1 MNFTPQQSYEHI
13 KESLIQYLETQYKI
27 SNDIVFLDR
36 ANILRQEGQVAQEP
50 FIEATPAFSSTHFL
64 SELEVKHPDKIPAGL
79 SELVSYGVP
88 VNRNKLYDHQEEAL
102 LASFSDKHNLL
113 VATGTGSGKTEAF
126 LLPIL
131 AKILKEAKKWQ
142 PPLNTKLTSRYDT
155 QNENWIHSRKSEVRP
170 AAIRSI
176 ILYPMNALVNDQLV
190 RLRKILSLHESPDW
204 QRANLNNNLVHFGM
218 YTSLTPRAGLW
229 DIPWRRKEIEKYL
242 ATVKKDWND
251 LEEHNRELGGWPR
264 PESSEMLLRW
274 DMQNAPPDILV
285 TNYSMLEYMLL
296 RPTEDNMFD
305 QTREWLKKDP
315 DSHFTLVLDEAHT
328 YSGAKGAE
336 VAHLIRRL
344 RQRLGLTGSKKF
356 QAIATTASVPA
367 DSDDLLRN
375 FTSQLFDESP
385 SSFTLIRSQPVKARE
400 DVRKQ
405 DTASLD
411 AFAEFHES
419 FDLKNPMPSI
429 EKLANR
435 FGQDFVDFEN
445 GEETALFNIIKEN
458 SYLEWLR
465 NRIARKATPVF
476 DIAKECWLGQTSD
489 TAKLE
494 KATAGLLS
502 AGSFARADKNKST
515 PPLLSMRI
523 HGFFRG
529 IAGIWACMDPNC
541 RECESKPG
549 RIVGK
554 LYIEP
559 RIWCDC
565 GSRVLEVFSCRHCG
579 LLFLGGVPDSHQHA
593 LWPWAEKIGNQKPD
607 YSSFRIFGVERPDEL
622 HQPTHRSFKSTLGCD
637 SDHPHAREV
646 YEIAPA
652 AERDGTHIS
661 NFPGQCPRCNRYRM
675 MGRSGREVI
684 EPLGTKGVQSFAT
697 IVEESFRFQQQQSD
711 KFPNYGKKALVFSD
725 SRREASKLAGDLKG
739 HHYSDAF
746 RQSLYQIL
754 HQCRTCEGQG
764 ELEKQPDE
772 MPKFG
777 QELKTVKVTCNVC
790 QGSGINSSPEPIPH
804 RELLNRLLPYLIKRG
819 IDPSRQRIKDFF
831 KRVDQVQEKA
841 LLFINADLRREVMA
855 EAFSLETFGLARW
868 LIGLTYQDKPI
879 DKVSVI
885 DPFTEEESYILIQTI
900 GRLLATEK
908 VVTSPGATPWDW
920 GKDDDN
926 ELIVEDDMRN
936 TVQKLYKAQPSVFGA
951 RIIPFNVSEHRK
963 LGRYLIT
970 LSERLV
976 EEGRLADEPAR
987 EQWLDQLDKF
997 LWDELKKYQIIVPAG
1012 RKEMMQGYDRTPY
1025 GIPLNRFI
1033 LSPVGEKVHQCKACK
1048 YVMADTLLNVCVR
1061 CGQETHLIQA
1071 NSIKDYFRRVVLYT
1085 KTGSAID
1092 DPGPFRVSEHTAQ
1105 VDSIEARN
1113 EERWFQDIFHKE
1125 QIDLDLRVDSL
1136 SVTTTMEMGIDIGSL
1151 LFVGLRNMPPSVAS
1165 YQQRA
1170 GRAGRRGSAV
1180 ATVFTFARPRSHDQ
1194 YYFKNP
1200 RQIVSDSPKV
1210 PSLNFSNGVIARR
1223 HFRSMALQWF
1233 FEENDARDDSS
1244 LFATWG
1250 TITGYIDKGGDAKL
1264 KEFIRLNSRELIRRT
1279 QQIISADLFDK
1290 IPGWLKE
1297 LPEEIKT
1304 FVDAT
1309 DPSLQF
1315 FESLIR
1321 SGLLPNYAF
1330 PIDVVSLNIPL
1341 DNSAHSGDEDFNR
1354 DAEAMQR
1361 DLKIAIS
1368 EYAPG
1373 AEITK
1378 QTDQRIWK
1386 YRSVGLHHTSDDD
1399 PDFVAQGMVLECRNC
1414 QNTEIIQS
1422 KPIPSIC
1429 SVCSRSDL
1437 VRMPYI
1443 RPKGFTV
1450 DGAQKDSGRVE
1461 YKTGD
1466 GLERAEP
1473 STSARLMIGETSF
1486 ASSAHDKTF
1495 NNRLLSLV
1503 NVGKLVIINKGPDT
1517 DSPGFNIC
1525 HLCGRSLDLMEDLS
1539 VAHSLPADLPPLY
1552 GRNKGSRRGTK
1563 CKCQPPYQ
1571 DNRLVLL
1578 HQFFSEVLLLGV
1590 QLPEELEAPFTD
1602 DAGLAVWY
1610 SFGTL
1615 VANAASKLLQI
1626 DPSEIKVGV
1635 RPANRG
1641 TGRLHGEVFI
1651 YDDVPGGA
1659 GYARNIKDNLPAILE
1674 KALELG
1680 LHCYNPECA
1689 GACYQ
1694 CMFDYRNQNH
1704 HSILNRRLGVDMLNF
1719 VLKGNT
1725 PGIND
1730 QDINACMQV
1739 LSEYAKSDYTF
1750 GQSVV
1755 INEEYY
1761 DLTLTDADGRKH
1773 AIRIIHPLSKRLSV
1787 TEQTR
1792 LQRNKRIRPHWFTFF
1807 EIQRKPFYVM
1817 NQLAE
1822 NNG

>member
-1 MNFTPQQSYEHI
+1 MNFTPQQSFEHI

-27 SNDIVFLDR
+27 SNDIVFRER
-36 ANILRQEGQVAQEP
+36 ANILRQPGQVAQEP

-64 SELEVKHPDKIPAGL
+64 SELEAKFPERIPAGL

-88 VNRNKLYDHQEEAL
+88 VNRNKLYDHQEKSL
-102 LASFSDKHNLL
+102 HASFSDKYNLL

-131 AKILKEAKKWQ
+131 AKILKEAKKWEV
-142 PPLNTKLTSRYDT
+142 PLNTKLTSRYDE
-155 QNENWIHSRKSEVRP
+155 QNENWIYSRKNEMRP

-190 RLRKILSLHESPDW
+190 RLRKILSLGESPSW
-204 QRANLNNNLVHFGM
+204 QRANLNNNLIHFGM

-229 DIPWRRKEIEKYL
+229 DTPWRRKEIEKYL
-242 ATVKKDWND
+242 STVKKDWND

-274 DMQNAPPDILV
+274 DMQKAPPDILV

-305 QTREWLKKDP
+305 QTREWLENNEDA
-315 DSHFTLVLDEAHT
+315 HFTLVVDEAHT
-328 YSGAKGAE
+328 YTGAKGAE

-344 RQRLGLTGSKKF
+344 RQRLGLIKSKKF
-356 QAIATTASVPA
+356 QAIATTASVPP
-367 DSDDLLRN
+367 DSDEALRN
-375 FTSQLFDESP
+375 FTSQLFGESP
-385 SSFTLIRSQPVKARE
+385 SSFTLIRSHPVIARN
-400 DVRKQ
+400 DLRQQ
-405 DTASLD
+405 DLVSLD

-419 FDLKNPMPSI
+419 FDLKNPKPSI

-445 GEETALFNIIKEN
+445 GEETALHDTIKDN
-458 SYLEWLR
+458 PYLEWLR
-465 NRIARKATPVF
+465 NRIARKATPVY
-476 DIAKECWLGQTSD
+476 DITKECWIGQTAD
-489 TAKLE
+489 TVKME
-494 KATAGLLS
+494 KATAGILS
-502 AGSFARADKNKST
+502 AGSFARADQNKST

-529 IAGIWACMDPNC
+529 IAGIWACMNPKCSKYDP
-541 RECESKPG
+541 ESD
-549 RIVGK
+549 RILGK
-554 LYIEP
+554 LYVEP

-565 GSRVLEVFSCRHCG
+565 GSRILEVFSCRHCG
-579 LLFLGGVPDSHQHA
+579 LLFLGGVPDSHQYA

-607 YSSFRIFGVERPDEL
+607 YSSFRIFGVERPDES
-622 HQPTHRSFKSTLGCD
+622 HEPTHRSFKSTLGCD
-637 SDHPHAREV
+637 SDHIHAREV
-646 YEIAPA
+646 YEINPA
-652 AERDGTHIS
+652 AEKDGTPIS

-697 IVEESFRFQQQQSD
+697 IVEENFRFQQQQSD

-746 RQSLYQIL
+746 RQSLYRIL
-754 HQCRTCEGQG
+754 YQCTTCEGEGQV
-764 ELEKQPDE
+764 EKQPDE

-777 QELKTVKVTCNVC
+777 QELKMVKVTCNSC
-790 QGSGINSSPEPIPH
+790 QGTGINASPKPIPYP
-804 RELLNRLLPYLIKRG
+804 ELINRLLPYLVKRG
-819 IDPSRQRIKDFF
+819 IDPSQQRIKDFF
-831 KRVDQVQEKA
+831 KRVNSIQDKA
-841 LLFINADLRREVMA
+841 ILFINADLRTEVMA
-855 EAFSLETFGLARW
+855 EVFSLETFGLARW
-868 LIGLTYQDKPI
+868 LIGLTYQDIPVN
-879 DKVSVI
+879 KVSVI
-885 DPFTEEESYILIQTI
+885 DPFTEEESYTLIQTI
-900 GRLLATEK
+900 SRLLATEK
-908 VVTSPGATPWDW
+908 VVTSAGSKPWDW
-920 GKDDDN
+920 GKDDDGV
-926 ELIVEDDMRN
+926 LIVADKMRN
-936 TVQKLYKAQPSVFGA
+936 TVQKLYRAQDSEFGA

-963 LGRYLIT
+963 LGRYLIA

-976 EEGRLADEPAR
+976 EEGRLSDEHAR
-987 EQWLDQLDKF
+987 EQWLDKLDKF
-997 LWDELKKYQIIVPAG
+997 LWNELKKYQIIVPAG
-1012 RKEMMQGYDRTPY
+1012 RQEMMAGFDRTPY

-1033 LSPVGEKVHQCKACK
+1033 LSPIGEQVHQCKSCK
-1048 YVMADTLLNVCVR
+1048 YVMANTLLNVCVR
-1061 CGQETHLIQA
+1061 CGQATQLIQA
-1071 NSIKDYFRRVVLYT
+1071 NTIKDYFRRVVLYANN
-1085 KTGSAID
+1085 GSAIS

-1105 VDSIEARN
+1105 VDSVEARN

-1125 QIDLDLRVDSL
+1125 QMPLDLRVDSL

-1200 RQIVSDSPKV
+1200 RQIVSDSPRV
-1210 PSLNFSNGVIARR
+1210 PSLNFSNEVIARR

-1233 FEENDARDDSS
+1233 FEENDAREDAT
-1244 LFATWG
+1244 LFSTWG
-1250 TITGYIDKGGDAKL
+1250 TVNSYIDKGRDAKL
-1264 KEFIRLNSRELIRRT
+1264 REFIRVNYKELIHRI
-1279 QQIISADLFDK
+1279 QEIISSDLFDK
-1290 IPGWLKE
+1290 ISGWLKE
-1297 LPEEIKT
+1297 LPEEINV
-1304 FVDAT
+1304 FVNTT
-1309 DPSLQF
+1309 DPAQQF
-1315 FESLIR
+1315 FESVIR

-1341 DNSAHSGDEDFNR
+1341 DSSVYGSEENFSR

-1386 YRSVGLHHTSDDD
+1386 YRSVGLHHTSDDEL
-1399 PDFVAQGMVLECRNC
+1399 DFVAQGVLLECRHC
-1414 QNTEIIQS
+1414 QNTVIVEGKQ
-1422 KPIPSIC
+1422 IPTIC
-1429 SVCSRSDL
+1429 TVCNSVDL

-1450 DGAQKDSGRVE
+1450 DGAERDSGRVE
-1461 YKTGD
+1461 YQTGD

-1473 STSARLMIGETSF
+1473 LSSARLMVGETSF
-1486 ASSAHDKTF
+1486 ASSAHDKSY

-1503 NVGKLVIINKGPDT
+1503 NVGKLVILNKGPNA

-1525 HLCGRSLDLMEDLS
+1525 RSCGRSLDLISDLS
-1539 VAHSLPADLPPLY
+1539 EDHSIPADLPPLY
-1552 GRNKGSRRGTK
+1552 GRNKGPRRGVRCK
-1563 CKCQPPYQ
+1563 CKPPYQ
-1571 DNRLVLL
+1571 QNKLVLL
-1578 HQFFSEVLLLGV
+1578 HEFFSEALLLGV
-1590 QLPEELEAPFTD
+1590 PLPDELEAPFTD
-1602 DAGLAVWY
+1602 DGGLAVWH

-1615 VANAASKLLQI
+1615 VANAASKMLQI

-1641 TGRLHGEVFI
+1641 SGRMHGEVFI

-1659 GYARNIKDNLPAILE
+1659 GYARNIKDNLHAILE

-1680 LHCYNPECA
+1680 LTCYNPECS

-1694 CMFDYRNQNH
+1694 CMLDYRNQRQ
-1704 HSILNRRLGVDMLNF
+1704 HSILDRRLGVDLLNF
-1719 VLKGNT
+1719 VLNGSMPST
-1725 PGIND
+1725 ID
-1730 QDINACMQV
+1730 ADINSSIQI
-1739 LSEYAKSDYTF
+1739 LSEYGKGEYTF
-1750 GQSVV
+1750 GSSTV
-1755 INEEYY
+1755 INDEYY
-1761 DLTLTDADGRKH
+1761 DLTATDTSGKKY
-1773 AIRIIHPLSKRLSV
+1773 AIRIIHPLTKRMNNR
-1787 TEQTR
+1787 EQAKIESS
-1792 LQRNKRIRPHWFTFF
+1792 KRIRPHWFTFF
-1807 EIQRKPFYVM
+1807 EIQRKPFYVI
-1817 NQLAE
+1817 NLLSSAQ
-1822 NNG
+1822 